1 MQAIRA
7 VAGEHALSLIR
18 AALCAF
24 CLSLCITPANAA
36 FEVGAGGAY
45 TTSLGG
51 AFSAGVESAEAVW
64 FNPAAAA
71 KIRTARA
78 TSTHGVLFAALPES
92 PSINSGAVVWP
103 SEWGTAQVGYWR
115 LGADKWSE
123 SSLLMG
129 WARSVHPRLALGAQ
143 LNTSGWRSGKYGRR
157 YWGGNIGGLYEVGW
171 LTPHAYMRLSFVLAN
186 LGVSR
191 ESANGRLTGQRGRSY
206 TAGMQVATTE
216 RLLLID
222 VEGQDDEW
230 QVRAGYEA
238 KVRAGLMLRVG
249 ASVFSGDTLNRTW
262 HTGLGYEWKNVH
274 FDYAFSHS
282 VDLGSFGATHRFAVG
297 CFWN

>member
-1 MQAIRA
+1 M

-18 AALCAF
+18 AALCSL
-24 CLSLCITPANAA
+24 CLSLCSLPANAA

-45 TTSLGG
+45 TASLGG

-71 KIRTARA
+71 KQRVARA
-78 TSTHGVLFAALPES
+78 TSTHGLLFATLPES
-92 PSINSGAVVWP
+92 PSTNSAALVWP
-103 SEWGTAQVGYWR
+103 SSWGTAQVGYANLR
-115 LGADKWSE
+115 ADQWSE

-143 LNTSGWRSGKYGRR
+143 LSTNSWHSGKYERR
-157 YWGGNIGGLYEVGW
+157 HWAGNIGGLYEVGW
-171 LTPHAYMRLSFVLAN
+171 LTSHTHMRLSFVLAN
-186 LGVSR
+186 WAAST
-191 ESANGRLTGQRGRSY
+191 ESASGRQTGQRARSY
-206 TAGMQVATTE
+206 TVGLQVKTTE
-216 RLLLID
+216 RLLLVD
-222 VEGQDDEW
+222 VEGQGDEW

-238 KVRAGLMLRVG
+238 KLRAGLMLRVG
-249 ASVFSGDTLNRTW
+249 ASAFSGETLNRTW
-262 HTGLGYEWKNVH
+262 HTGLGYEWKNVQ

-282 VDLGSFGATHRFAVG
+282 VDLGSFGATHRFGIG